1 MPGQEL
7 ERKFALSAIPFE
19 LSDYPASEI
28 RQGYLAI
35 DPDGSE
41 VRVRRRGERC
51 SLTVKRGAGLS
62 RDEEE
67 LDLGED
73 GFGRLWPLTEGR
85 RVEKTRYEIPAADD
99 LLVELDVYAGAL
111 EGLITAEI
119 EFVSEAEAERFQAPD
134 WLGREVTEDPAYKN
148 RRLASDGLPAN
159 PARAVRPR
167 P

>member
-7 ERKFALSAIPFE
+7 ERKFVLGAIPFE
-19 LSDYPASEI
+19 LSPYPASEI
-28 RQGYLAI
+28 RQGYLSI

-41 VRVRRRGERC
+41 VRVRRRGEGC

-67 LDLGED
+67 LDLDENE
-73 GFGRLWPLTEGR
+73 FGRLWPLTEGR
-85 RVEKTRYEIPAADD
+85 RVEKTRYEIPASDG
-99 LLVELDVYAGAL
+99 LLIELDVYGGVL

-119 EFVSEAEAERFQAPD
+119 EFGSEADAGRFQPPG

-148 RRLASDGLPAN
+148 RRLATDGLPG
-159 PARAVRPR
+159 
-167 P
+167 